1 MSLRRCLHYERLD
14 QVCYRPAARVAMD
27 VDMDGITSD
36 EAKRERTQFEVLE
49 KAKEDR
55 ARAMAEDPDLYVFP
69 SCSLFTA

>member
-1 MSLRRCLHYERLD
+1 
-14 QVCYRPAARVAMD
+14 MD